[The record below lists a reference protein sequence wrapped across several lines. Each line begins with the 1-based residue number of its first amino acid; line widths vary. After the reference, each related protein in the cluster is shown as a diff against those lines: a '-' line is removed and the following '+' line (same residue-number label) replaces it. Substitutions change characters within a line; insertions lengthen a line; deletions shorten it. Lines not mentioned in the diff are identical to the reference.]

1 LYSFKGRFM
10 QQYPAP
16 GCIVEFMHG
25 NEPQLAW
32 VLEETGGRLRL
43 YTINKREMKLPAARV
58 LPWVGPCDNAVR
70 DRGGMLERL
79 STCEARRVKAA
90 AEVDAMEIWE
100 LAQGEVREETAGWF
114 AGLLWESPDFDH
126 VAGLGR
132 ALLACKTHFKFHPPR
147 FEIYPAEVVERRL
160 VEQAAALDRERVVTA
175 GQGFFKELWTAWAS
189 GEKRDTEKLAARLD
203 PEAARRLREL
213 LLGLVADPESSE
225 LAVLWGTLR
234 KGLPEHPFLPLVLA
248 EQWGVV
254 PPHYNYLL
262 DQAGYQAG
270 DAWSGAHAGEV
281 EAMRAAF
288 PGVAA
293 DPEPTPFVSVDSPT
307 TRDIDDAFHVAPGP
321 DGGFLVRLA
330 LADPASL
337 WPFDGPLD
345 RAVARRASSVY
356 LPEGTSHM
364 MPEAL
369 SCDLFSLVS
378 GAPRPALVMQWSLA
392 ADGTTLDFAMR
403 SGVVT
408 VVNRTYAEVEAE
420 LAGDAP
426 GESAVLALRL
436 AHVLRGRRVAS
447 GAAVIERSE
456 PDVVLEGPADDPHV
470 ELAPS
475 DQYPQAQLLVSEL
488 MILANSSAAA
498 FAAAHGF
505 PLLFRTQ
512 DAVLPKE
519 LAGIWSRPE
528 DIHHVVKHLPPTS
541 LELAPRPHAA
551 IGAKAYATVTS
562 PLRRYVDLINLAQLR
577 QFLATKKPRWSRAE
591 LEQRLPDIGAQ
602 TEAAGRIQRFRPR
615 YWKLLHLRQQCRTR
629 TWTGIVVESGG
640 QLVTLAVPDIQIYV
654 RANRE
659 QLGEKIRPGQPF
671 ALRLGKVDPLT
682 NELRVLEATEM
693 EGE

>member
-1 LYSFKGRFM
+1 M
-10 QQYPAP
+10 QQFPGS

-58 LPWVGPCDNAVR
+58 LPWVGPCDASVR
-70 DRGGMLERL
+70 ERGGMLERL
-79 STCEARRVKAA
+79 SACETRRAKAA

-114 AGLLWESPDFDH
+114 AGLVWEAPGFDQ

-132 ALLACKTHFKFHPPR
+132 ALLACKTHFKFHPPK
-147 FEIYPAEVVERRL
+147 FEVYPAETVERRL
-160 VEQAAALDRERVVTA
+160 AEQAAALERERVVTA
-175 GQGFFKELWTAWAS
+175 GQGFFKELWTAWAA
-189 GEKRDTEKLAARLD
+189 GTGRDAARLAARLD
-203 PEAARRLREL
+203 PEAADKLREL
-213 LLGLVADPESSE
+213 LLGLVADPENAD
-225 LAVLWGTLR
+225 LAVLWATLR

-248 EQWGVV
+248 EQWGIV

-262 DQAGYQAG
+262 DQAGYEAG
-270 DAWSGAHAGEV
+270 DGWSGRFADEIA
-281 EAMRAAF
+281 AMRQSCADT
-288 PGVAA
+288 PG
-293 DPEPTPFVSVDSPT
+293 DPEPIPFVSVDSPT
-307 TRDIDDAFHVAPGP
+307 TRDIDDAFHIAPRP
-321 DGGFLVRLA
+321 DGGFSVRLA
-330 LADPASL
+330 LADPASG
-337 WPFDGPLD
+337 WRFDGPLD
-345 RAVARRASSVY
+345 RAVAKRASSIY

-364 MPEAL
+364 MPEVL
-369 SCDLFSLVS
+369 GTDLFSLLEKV
-378 GAPRPALVMQWSLA
+378 PRPAMVMEWALDA
-392 ADGTTLDFAMR
+392 EGAILDFSMR
-403 SGVVT
+403 SAVAVVA
-408 VVNRTYAEVEAE
+408 NRTYADVEAE
-420 LAGDAP
+420 LAAGSPDQ
-426 GESAVLALRL
+426 SLALAARL
-436 AHVLRGRRVAS
+436 SGLLRGRRVAA

-456 PDVVLEGPADDPHV
+456 PDVVLAGSPDDPQV
-470 ELAPS
+470 ELVPS
-475 DQYPQAQLLVSEL
+475 NEYPNAQLLVSEL

-498 FAAAHGF
+498 FAAVHGF

-519 LAGIWSRPE
+519 LAGVWSRPE
-528 DIHHVVKHLPPTS
+528 DIHHVVKHLPPTG

-562 PLRRYVDLINLAQLR
+562 PLRRYVDLVNLAQLR
-577 QFLATKKPRWSRAE
+577 HFLATGKPKWSRAE
-591 LEQRLPDIGAQ
+591 LEQRLPDICAQ

-615 YWKLLHLRQQCRTR
+615 YWKLLHIRQQCRTR
-629 TWTGIVVESGG
+629 TWTGVVVEAAGAF
-640 QLVTLAVPDIQIYV
+640 VTLALPDFQIYV

-693 EGE
+693 EAE

>member
-1 LYSFKGRFM
+1 M
-10 QQYPAP
+10 QQFPGS

-58 LPWVGPCDNAVR
+58 LPWVGPCDASVR
-70 DRGGMLERL
+70 ERGGMLERL
-79 STCEARRVKAA
+79 CACETRRAKAA

-114 AGLLWESPDFDH
+114 AGLLWESPGFDQ

-132 ALLACKTHFKFHPPR
+132 ALLACKTHFKFHPPK
-147 FEIYPAEVVERRL
+147 FEVYPAEVVDRRL
-160 VEQAAALDRERVVTA
+160 VEQAAALERERVVTA
-175 GQGFFKELWTAWAS
+175 GQGFFKELWTAWAA
-189 GEKRDTEKLAARLD
+189 GTDRDAARLAARLD
-203 PEAARRLREL
+203 PEAADKLRQL
-213 LLGLVADPESSE
+213 LLGLVADPENAD

-234 KGLPEHPFLPLVLA
+234 KGLPDHPFLPLVLA

-262 DQAGYQAG
+262 DQAGYEPG
-270 DAWSGAHAGEV
+270 DAWSGRFAGEIA
-281 EAMRAAF
+281 AMREAS
-288 PGVAA
+288 A
-293 DPEPTPFVSVDSPT
+293 DTLPEPEPIPFVSVDSPT
-307 TRDIDDAFHVAPGP
+307 TRDIDDAFHIEPLP
-321 DGGFLVRLA
+321 DDGFLLRLA
-330 LADPASL
+330 LADPASG
-337 WPFDGPLD
+337 WRFDDPLD
-345 RAVARRASSVY
+345 RAVARRASSIY

-364 MPEAL
+364 MPEAFAA
-369 SCDLFSLVS
+369 DLFSLVEAS
-378 GAPRPALVMQWSLA
+378 PRPALIMEWNLDA
-392 ADGTTLDFAMR
+392 AGATRDFSMR
-403 SGVVT
+403 SSVAVVA
-408 VVNRTYAEVEAE
+408 NRTYADVEAE
-420 LAGDAP
+420 LTTGAP
-426 GESAVLALRL
+426 GQSLALAARL
-436 AHVLRGRRVAS
+436 SGVLRERRVAA

-456 PDVVLEGPADDPHV
+456 PDVVLVGPPDDPQV
-470 ELAPS
+470 DLAPS
-475 DQYPQAQLLVSEL
+475 DQYPTAQLLVSEL

-505 PLLFRTQ
+505 ALLFRTQ

-541 LELAPRPHAA
+541 LEPAPRPHAA

-562 PLRRYVDLINLAQLR
+562 PLRRYVDLVNLAQLR
-577 QFLATKKPRWSRAE
+577 HFLATGSPKWSRAE
-591 LEQRLPDIGAQ
+591 LEQRLPDISAQ

-615 YWKLLHLRQQCRTR
+615 YWKLLHIRQQCRVR
-629 TWTGIVVESGG
+629 TWTGVVVESGG
-640 QLVTLAVPDIQIYV
+640 AFVTLALPDFQIYV

-682 NELRVLEATEM
+682 NELRVMEATEM
-693 EGE
+693 ETE

>member
-1 LYSFKGRFM
+1 M
-10 QQYPAP
+10 QQYPRP

-25 NEPQLAW
+25 NEPQIAW
-32 VLEETGGRLRL
+32 VLEESGGKLRL

-58 LPWVGPCDNAVR
+58 LPWVGPCDDTVR

-79 STCEARRVKAA
+79 STCEARRARAA
-90 AEVDAMEIWE
+90 SEVDAMEIWE
-100 LAQGEVREETAGWF
+100 LAQGEVREESAAWF
-114 AGLLWESPDFDH
+114 AGLLWESPDHDR
-126 VAGLGR
+126 VSGMGR
-132 ALLACKTHFKFHPPR
+132 ALLACKTHFKFHPPK
-147 FEIYPAEVVERRL
+147 FEVYPAEVVDRRL
-160 VEQAAALDRERVVTA
+160 VEQAAALERERVVTA
-175 GQGFFKELWTAWAS
+175 GQGFFKDLWTAWAS
-189 GEKRDTEKLAARLD
+189 GEKRDAARLAARLD
-203 PEAARRLREL
+203 PEAAEKLRGL

-225 LAVLWGTLR
+225 LAVLWGTLK

-248 EQWGVV
+248 EQWGIV
-254 PPHYNYLL
+254 PPHYNYLY
-262 DQAGYQAG
+262 DQAGFEPG
-270 DAWSGAHAGEV
+270 DAWSGVHDGEI
-281 EAMRAAF
+281 ATMRAAF

-293 DPEPTPFVSVDSPT
+293 DPEPTPFVSVDSAT
-307 TRDIDDAFHVAPGP
+307 TRDIDDAFHIEPGP
-321 DGGFLVRLA
+321 DGGFAVHLA

-369 SCDLFSLVS
+369 SCGLFSLVS
-378 GAPRPALVMQWSLA
+378 GAPRPALVMRWALG
-392 ADGTTLDFAMR
+392 ADGAILDFSMR
-403 SGVVT
+403 PGVVT
-408 VVNRTYAEVEAE
+408 VANRTYADVEAE
-420 LAGDAP
+420 LSGENP
-426 GESAVLALRL
+426 GQSLALGERL
-436 AHVLRGRRVAS
+436 AHLLRGRRVAA
-447 GAAVIERSE
+447 GAAVIERVE
-456 PDVVLEGPADDPHV
+456 PDVELHGQPDDPQV
-470 ELAPS
+470 ELVAAP
-475 DQYPQAQLLVSEL
+475 QYPAAQLVVSEL
-488 MILANSSAAA
+488 MILANTSAAA

-519 LAGIWSRPE
+519 LAGVWVRPE

-541 LELAPRPHAA
+541 LEIAPRPHAA
-551 IGAKAYATVTS
+551 IGARAYATMTS
-562 PLRRYVDLINLAQLR
+562 PLRRYVDLMNLAQLR
-577 QFLATKKPRWSRAE
+577 HFLVAGKPRWSRAE
-591 LEQRLPDIGAQ
+591 LEQRLPDIGVQ

-615 YWKLLHLRQQCRTR
+615 YWKLLHVRQQCRSR
-629 TWTGIVVESGG
+629 TWTGVVVEGG
-640 QLVTLAVPDIQIYV
+640 GALVTLAVPEIQIYV

>member
-1 LYSFKGRFM
+1 M
-10 QQYPAP
+10 QQFPGS

-58 LPWVGPCDNAVR
+58 LPWVGPCDNTVR

-79 STCEARRVKAA
+79 SACETRRAKAA

-100 LAQGEVREETAGWF
+100 LAQGEVREETVGWF
-114 AGLLWESPDFDH
+114 AGLVWESPDYDR

-132 ALLACKTHFKFHPPR
+132 ALLACKTHFKFHPPK
-147 FEIYPAEVVERRL
+147 FEVYPAEVVDRRL
-160 VEQAAALDRERVVTA
+160 VEQAAALERERVVTA
-175 GQGFFKELWTAWAS
+175 GQGFFKDLWTAWAS
-189 GEKRDTEKLAARLD
+189 AEKRDMDKLAARLD
-203 PEAARRLREL
+203 PEAAAKLREL
-213 LLGLVADPESSE
+213 LLGLVADPENSE

-248 EQWGVV
+248 EQWGIV

-262 DQAGYQAG
+262 DQAGYVAG
-270 DAWSGAHAGEV
+270 DGWSEAFAGEIGALR
-281 EAMRAAF
+281 EAF
-288 PGVAA
+288 PAVAA
-293 DPEPTPFVSVDSPT
+293 NPEPTPFVSVDSAT
-307 TRDIDDAFHVAPGP
+307 TRDIDDAFHVAPGA

-330 LADPASL
+330 LADPACL
-337 WPFDGPLD
+337 WAFDAPLD

-378 GAPRPALVMQWSLA
+378 GAPRPALVMEW
-392 ADGTTLDFAMR
+392 DLDAEGATRNFSMR
-403 SGVVT
+403 SSVVT
-408 VVNRTYAEVEAE
+408 VVNRTYADVEAE
-420 LAGDAP
+420 LAGGDP
-426 GESAVLALRL
+426 GESVALCARL
-436 AHVLRGRRVAS
+436 SGILRGRRVAA
-447 GAAVIERSE
+447 GAAIIERSE
-456 PDVVLEGPADDPHV
+456 PEVVLTGPADDPQV
-470 ELAPS
+470 ELAP
-475 DQYPQAQLLVSEL
+475 QKEHPAAQLLVSEL

-498 FAAAHGF
+498 FAAVHGF

-512 DAVLPKE
+512 DAVLSKE

-562 PLRRYVDLINLAQLR
+562 PLRRYVDLVNLAQLR
-577 QFLATKKPRWSRAE
+577 QFLATGKPRWSRAE

-602 TEAAGRIQRFRPR
+602 TDAAGRIQRFRPR
-615 YWKLLHLRQQCRTR
+615 YWKLLHLRQQCRTK
-629 TWTGIVVESGG
+629 TWTGVVVESGG
-640 QLVTLAVPDIQIYV
+640 ALVTLALPDFQIYV

-671 ALRLGKVDPLT
+671 ELRLGKVDPLT
-682 NELRVLEATEM
+682 NELRVLGATEM